1 MVHIG
6 NDWDDILKNE
16 WQKPYYLKLREFLK
30 SEYSHHTVYP
40 KAENIFNALKY
51 TSFADTRCVII
62 GQDPYHGPSQA
73 HGLCFSVEKGTALPP
88 SLVNIF
94 KEYQDDLGYPA
105 PKDGN
110 LTKWAQNGVLLLNTV
125 LTVRRA
131 SPLSHQ
137 GQGWEILTDEIIKKL
152 DRKKEPVAF
161 LLWGSPAQRK
171 ANIITNPIHLKLAT
185 VHPSPLSA
193 YRGFFGC
200 KHFSKT
206 NEFLRQNNLKEIDW
220 RLD

>member
-1 MVHIG
+1 MLFG
-6 NDWDDILKNE
+6 
-16 WQKPYYLKLREFLK
+16 R
-30 SEYSHHTVYP
+30 
-40 KAENIFNALKY
+40 
-51 TSFADTRCVII
+51 
-62 GQDPYHGPSQA
+62 
-73 HGLCFSVEKGTALPP
+73 KGTALPP

-94 KEYQDDLGYPA
+94 KEYQDDLGFPA
-105 PKDGN
+105 PQSGN

-152 DRKKEPVAF
+152 DRKKEPVVF

-206 NEFLRQNNLKEIDW
+206 NEFLRQNSLKEIDW

>member
-30 SEYSHHTVYP
+30 NEYAHHTVYP

-51 TSFADTRCVII
+51 TSFSDTRCVII

-152 DRKKEPVAF
+152 DRKKEPVVF

>member
-30 SEYSHHTVYP
+30 NEYAHHTVYP

-51 TSFADTRCVII
+51 TSFSDTRCVII

-105 PKDGN
+105 PQSGN

-152 DRKKEPVAF
+152 DRKKEPVVF